1 MEKRHSSLSM
11 RAVSVDFKKNNR
23 IFAAANNEERHME
36 VFLAA
41 LIIIG
46 FGVAGMCFNIIF
58 RKNGQFPQTDV
69 GSNENMR
76 KLGIRCMR
84 EEDDERFSK
93 KGGKDSG
100 EGICSGTYSDS
111 CTGCGLYPLEKRD
124 K

>member
-1 MEKRHSSLSM
+1 MK
-11 RAVSVDFKKNNR
+11 
-23 IFAAANNEERHME
+23 

-41 LIIIG
+41 LVLIG

-69 GSNENMR
+69 GSNDNMK

-93 KGGKDSG
+93 MYKGDGSG
-100 EGICSGTYSDS
+100 ATCSGTYSAS
-111 CTGCGLYPLEKRD
+111 CASCGFNPQELKRTASQNNQNHP
-124 K
+124 KSE